1 LTREGACGRYES
13 VKKTVAPMLRSSD
26 PDSFN
31 PLVHSVAGAA
41 AGGIAAACS
50 NPLDVIKTRLQ
61 TQVMGLMLI

>member
-1 LTREGACGRYES
+1 
-13 VKKTVAPMLRSSD
+13 MLRNSD

-61 TQVMGLMLI
+61 TQVMGLMLISPFFLF